1 MDLRAGER
9 VAEDIPDSE
18 RTRRY
23 TEALGAVEANLPC
36 SWCRGAEYYA
46 QHLPRLGRHER
57 RILLQASSPDRESVI
72 VAPEGPGRAA
82 DEAHRRAI
90 RRLFAAGLLWVGWRR
105 VYVETRTQTKARW
118 EHMAGRWWQTGGQ
131 PIRREYRKR
140 AVWRSPLGQALVER
154 LRSQLEA
161 GARIRWSAHRAA
173 LVSACRRSTDELLS
187 MFQTE
192 VQQDAERLEALV
204 RTAAAIGARD
214 TCHLE
219 QHRRVCQVLKAL
231 REA

>member
-1 MDLRAGER
+1 VSGFSPPGQGPNKSMTRDRRRAPSPIER
-9 VAEDIPDSE
+9 
-18 RTRRY
+18 
-23 TEALGAVEANLPC
+23 
-36 SWCRGAEYYA
+36 
-46 QHLPRLGRHER
+46 PRLSSSSRQGAGAKAQAGASATVAGSS
-57 RILLQASSPDRESVI
+57 LQEKCPIPDRESVI